1 MTTELKPE
9 HVRQSGFTENLG
21 SDVIAVDANGVVL
34 SRASNLESAQRA
46 VPGAAAYFSGKD
58 FSGKQSLK
66 TEPIPDAPASPVNPP
81 PGVPTTPSGLPIAD
95 ALADDPTPE
104 PLTRTHPLDDG
115 TPFEGPQAIDPTGA
129 ALNRIAAEATTG
141 TPIKDALDASHA
153 ASTEAENAGR
163 HAKPDELQKA
173 QVDVLEEQVPEAFD
187 PDRPARKPADGSK
200 MDPDGDGKVG
210 GSKKGAESTASR
222 GKASRDRKPANK

>member
-21 SDVIAVDANGVVL
+21 SDYIAVDANGAVL
-34 SRASNLESAQRA
+34 ARAGDEESAKRA

-66 TEPIPDAPASPVNPP
+66 TERIPDAPASPVNPP

-115 TPFEGPQAIDPTGA
+115 TPFEGPQAIEPTGKVLNDLA
-129 ALNRIAAEATTG
+129 ANATSG
-141 TPIKDALDASHA
+141 EPIKDALKASHD

-163 HAKPDELQKA
+163 HAKVDELQAA
-173 QVDVLEEQVPEAFD
+173 QVEVLEDAVPPAKD
-187 PDRPARKPADGSK
+187 PDRPAKAHALDHDEDGSK
-200 MDPDGDGKVG
+200 G
-210 GSKKGAESTASR
+210 GSKKGAESTASK
-222 GKASRDRKPANK
+222 GKTNRDRKPAGK